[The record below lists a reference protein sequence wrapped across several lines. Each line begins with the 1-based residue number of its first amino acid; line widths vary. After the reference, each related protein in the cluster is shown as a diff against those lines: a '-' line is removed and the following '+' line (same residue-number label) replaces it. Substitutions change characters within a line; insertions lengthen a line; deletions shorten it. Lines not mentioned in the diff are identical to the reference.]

1 VTIGTNVLP
10 QMMIRLRVKEL
21 ARQGFALFVAGLRRI
36 LEPERQLRRLVST
49 PWQARY
55 ALRREQ
61 QEIIRTAPN
70 RHFRRA
76 GESNRPKNKLA
87 ETWPSE
93 ISIREPVGT
102 LNGRDQWE

>member
-1 VTIGTNVLP
+1 
-10 QMMIRLRVKEL
+10 MMIRLRVKEL
-21 ARQGFALFVAGLRRI
+21 ARQGLALFVAGLRRI

>member
-1 VTIGTNVLP
+1 MGTNELP
-10 QMMIRLRVKEL
+10 QMVIRLRVKEL

-36 LEPERQLRRLVST
+36 LEPERQLRRLMFT

-70 RHFRRA
+70 FRRA

-87 ETWPSE
+87 GTRPSE
-93 ISIREPVGT
+93 ISIRQPVGT
-102 LNGRDQWE
+102 LSGRDQ